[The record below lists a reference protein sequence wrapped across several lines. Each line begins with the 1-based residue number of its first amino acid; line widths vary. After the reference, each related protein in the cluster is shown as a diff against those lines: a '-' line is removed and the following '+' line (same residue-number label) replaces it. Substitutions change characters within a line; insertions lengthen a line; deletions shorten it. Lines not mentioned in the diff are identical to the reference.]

1 MNEINDGIHVLQFHI
16 RMGHEEPQDRA
27 PEVGVLNSLSEG
39 ADGDFAGKLLT
50 ASESSRLTI
59 AQGLHRCVVVR
70 CLTNVMFHAAREN
83 QGQVQRPN
91 GRSAT
96 EPNKPGLLTKCLWPG
111 SEIPRRIHK
120 ARHRIV
126 GKEMTGQ

>member
-1 MNEINDGIHVLQFHI
+1 MKST
-16 RMGHEEPQDRA
+16 MGFTCSSFTSGSATKKLRTVRQK
-27 PEVGVLNSLSEG
+27 VGVLNSLFEG

-91 GRSAT
+91 GRSTT
-96 EPNKPGLLTKCLWPG
+96 EPNKPGLLPECLWPG
-111 SEIPRRIHK
+111 SEIP
-120 ARHRIV
+120 
-126 GKEMTGQ
+126 